1 MLDDEHSG
9 SKEPRPSLRR
19 EVGGVVDVPEID
31 ADEGSPATH
40 EEIALHVELAERRS
54 SPLPPEGLAAIHALE
69 TAQAGLPRPADLGRV
84 IAP

>member
-1 MLDDEHSG
+1 
-9 SKEPRPSLRR
+9 
-19 EVGGVVDVPEID
+19 
-31 ADEGSPATH
+31 
-40 EEIALHVELAERRS
+40 VELAERRS